1 MYIQLWWA
9 WGLMRKYN
17 FWAYMVRCSDGSL
30 YTGITNSVK
39 RRLYQHNEGRNPN
52 CYTYSRRPVELVY
65 AAHFDYVLD
74 AISWEKKV
82 KRWSRKKKEA
92 LIKRDWDKIEELAKC
107 KNVSENFRPIK
118 IRKIK
123 YLVRGKTC
131 VILRQGSG

>member
-1 MYIQLWWA
+1 
-9 WGLMRKYN
+9 MREYN
-17 FWAYMVRCSDGSL
+17 FWVYMVRCSDGSL